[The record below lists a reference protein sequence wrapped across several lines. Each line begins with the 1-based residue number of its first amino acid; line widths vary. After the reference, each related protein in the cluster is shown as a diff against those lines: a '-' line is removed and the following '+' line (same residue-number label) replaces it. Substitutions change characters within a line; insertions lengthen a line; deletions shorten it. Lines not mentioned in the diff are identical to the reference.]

1 LEHLL
6 QGRLRGGKEK
16 KNKVQAVHAALKTQ
30 TCGNKKKSAKKE
42 GKRCTYFRKKRC
54 MYFCGYTCTSFALDA
69 KLRKYFHLHLRCMRI
84 CAKKKGEGAG

>member
-16 KNKVQAVHAALKTQ
+16 KTKVQAVHAALDANLRKY
-30 TCGNKKKSAKKE
+30 KKKKVQKKRAKGASISAKK
-42 GKRCTYFRKKRC
+42 GACIS
-54 MYFCGYTCTSFALDA
+54 GYTCTSFALDA